1 MAAKPVEVM
10 TTAVDGTY
18 NMLELARKRHCKSF
32 VYLSSM
38 EVYGNT
44 ELGEVCETDLGSLD
58 LLSPRTCYPESKRF
72 CEMLCTAYAS
82 QYGVPVKTARL
93 SQTFGAGTPKD
104 DTRVFAQFARSAIAG
119 EDIILHTEGKSRGN
133 YCYLSDTIRALM
145 LILLTGENKQTYN
158 VSNPDASMTVREMA
172 ELVAGEVCK
181 GRVRVKVEIPPGAEK
196 LGYAPYSGYKLNADR
211 IKRLKWQPKYGL
223 KDMYERL
230 IADWQSN
237 N

>member
-1 MAAKPVEVM
+1 
-10 TTAVDGTY
+10 
-18 NMLELARKRHCKSF
+18 
-32 VYLSSM
+32 
-38 EVYGNT
+38 
-44 ELGEVCETDLGSLD
+44 
-58 LLSPRTCYPESKRF
+58 
-72 CEMLCTAYAS
+72 
-82 QYGVPVKTARL
+82 
-93 SQTFGAGTPKD
+93 
-104 DTRVFAQFARSAIAG
+104 
-119 EDIILHTEGKSRGN
+119 
-133 YCYLSDTIRALM
+133 M